1 MIEVQ
6 KLFLR
11 VNNDLA
17 RKDKA
22 GYTSS
27 EEFNRNLEEA
37 QSLLLAYYHK
47 MFELDEATLD
57 GAAPFIKE
65 IMVPISNQH
74 CEFPD
79 DYRYKLEV
87 GYVKSFNTNGPS
99 CAPAGVD
106 YDIIDGTHWNANEV
120 KKTLNSAIR
129 KPTIANGLFAYTF
142 VNNKI
147 KVFPRELIGNISLKY
162 LIDPPEAIYATIDN
176 AIEQTEDY
184 DAVNSIDLIWNP
196 QQQPELVNILLF
208 FKGLE
213 IRESLLI
220 NWVKLQKNMQ

>member
-27 EEFNRNLEEA
+27 DEFNRNLEEA
-37 QSLLLAYYHK
+37 QSLLLAYYHR
-47 MFELDEATLD
+47 MFELDEGTLD

-65 IMVPISNQH
+65 LFIPIKDQY
-74 CEFPD
+74 CEFPS

-87 GYVKSFNTNGPS
+87 GYVKAFNTPNCSKSGS
-99 CAPAGVD
+99 D
-106 YDIIDGTHWNANEV
+106 FKIIDGAHWNANEV

-129 KPTIANGLFAYTF
+129 NPTLENGLFAYTY

-147 KVFPRELIGNISLKY
+147 KVFPRGLIGNISLKY
-162 LIDPPEAIYATIDN
+162 LIDPPLAVYATTDN
-176 AIEQTEDY
+176 QAEQTEDY
-184 DAVNSIDLIWNP
+184 DAANSIDLIWNP
-196 QQQPELVNILLF
+196 QQQPELVNIMLL

-213 IRESLLI
+213 IRESLLL